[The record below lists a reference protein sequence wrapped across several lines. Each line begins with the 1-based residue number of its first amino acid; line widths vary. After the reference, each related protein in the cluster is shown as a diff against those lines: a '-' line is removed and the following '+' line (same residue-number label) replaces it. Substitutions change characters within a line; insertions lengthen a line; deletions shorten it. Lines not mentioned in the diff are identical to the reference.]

1 MGGGTVSLSRQRAL
15 MHMAEQP
22 EISPERFTLRG
33 LSPRECETLELA
45 AEGLRSHEI
54 AVRLGIAEGTVKT
67 HHNHTY
73 RKLRVTNRVEAITYY
88 LRARGV
94 DR

>member
-1 MGGGTVSLSRQRAL
+1 MSRHERAL

-22 EISPERFTLRG
+22 EITTEPFTLRG

-67 HHNHTY
+67 HLNHTY

-88 LRARGV
+88 LRARDV